1 MMQSFRVSDA
11 LRCILLNTPKCP
23 NLAEAQINSVNHAA
37 LQNRGLQNR
46 GLHNLGLWKQVL
58 TQPENRITL
67 VSWNGVRLAG
77 LVSART
83 CNGRVWELDHLY
95 LPHSGNNGVTPPN
108 INEAATL
115 DLLGGLV
122 QLAGERRAERI
133 LLRLPSDTPA
143 IGLAQRAGFFP
154 YAEETLMHRP
164 LGSIAGGDGPAT
176 GLLTELFQVKQAQ
189 DDYGLFQLFS
199 ASTPSSV
206 RMVMGLTCDQWQ
218 DLQSLWPSDRQEWI
232 AEHEG
237 KIIGWLGL
245 FQRRGHLE
253 GKVMVH
259 PKHPELIES
268 LTRLALSRPG
278 NQRWLAPNYQETVC
292 DQLSYRG
299 LQEAARFTMLINT
312 VAAPVVCA
320 GMAPVEA

>member
-1 MMQSFRVSDA
+1 MMQGLRVSDA
-11 LRCILLNTPKCP
+11 LRCILLNTPKSP
-23 NLAEAQINSVNHAA
+23 NLAEARTDSVNHTTV
-37 LQNRGLQNR
+37 QNPGLQNL
-46 GLHNLGLWKQVL
+46 GLQNLRLWKQVL
-58 TQPENRITL
+58 TQQENRITL
-67 VSWNGVRLAG
+67 VSWNGIRLAG

-95 LPHSGNNGVTPPN
+95 LPNSNGGTPPN
-108 INEAATL
+108 IPEAATL
-115 DLLGGLV
+115 DLLEGLV

-133 LLRLPSDTPA
+133 LLRLPSNSPA

-154 YAEETLMHRP
+154 YVEETLMHGT
-164 LGSIAGGDGPAT
+164 LASTAEGDGPASE
-176 GLLTELFQVKQAQ
+176 LLTELFRVKQAQ

-206 RMVMGLTCDQWQ
+206 RMIMGLTCDQWL
-218 DLQSLWPSDRQEWI
+218 DLQSLWPSNRQEWI

-245 FQRRGHLE
+245 FNHHRHLE

-259 PKHPELIES
+259 PNHPELIES
-268 LTRLALSRPG
+268 LTRLALSRTG
-278 NQRWLAPNYQETVC
+278 HQRWLAPNYQETVC
-292 DQLSYRG
+292 DQLNYGG

-312 VAAPVVCA
+312 VAAPVMCA